1 MAGLVLTMGGLVGCG
16 GGDGDS
22 ESGGLP
28 RDASSADF
36 CANFE
41 QLAKD
46 LGAFTAD
53 SDPADAIAQMQ
64 DASEEMRATGV
75 PESATDEQ
83 AEGLEVTLEA
93 IDGID
98 PDSSLED
105 LSGIEDQFSEAEQE
119 KADAFDDYLDEEC
132 GEIG

>member
-16 GGDGDS
+16 GDDGDS

-28 RDASSADF
+28 RDASSEDF

-46 LGAFTAD
+46 LGAFSSD
-53 SDPADAIAQMQ
+53 SDPAEAISKMQ
-64 DASEEMRATGV
+64 DASEKMRDTGV

-83 AEGLEVTLEA
+83 AEGLEVTLDA

-98 PDSSLED
+98 ADASLDD
-105 LSGIEDQFSEAEQE
+105 LGSLEDQFSEAEQE